1 MIKKIFVLFLVLAAC
16 TPRDQEKSVA
26 DSIAAADAY
35 EDFSEVSPFTIKE
48 ELLSDTLVVKGKE
61 LTAGA
66 LLETVYAPDT
76 YTSNGVADSI
86 DIPEYIITE
95 ASVLEGDFFSEG
107 GTCTSK
113 TILVAGRGDFID
125 QEFYDLLFLEE
136 AANGRMKL
144 VDKLTFDGSQG
155 QSSTM
160 VSATTEDLSSTNDCM
175 LLKVTSSSEGGDI
188 NLRKNEWVEYYIAD
202 EKSFRPILKVQ
213 TEDTSIQD
221 YEATQS
227 DNQNSSS
234 ELKGVEVLETSSKG
248 LYDIKVTYV
257 RKENGE
263 TILEGEEMYVFN
275 GNEYVPK

>member
-1 MIKKIFVLFLVLAAC
+1 MIKKFFVLSLVLVAC
-16 TPRDQEKSVA
+16 APRDQEKTVA
-26 DSIAAADAY
+26 DSLAADAY
-35 EDFSEVSPFTIKE
+35 EDFSEVSPFTIKDE
-48 ELLSDTLVVKGKE
+48 VLSDTLVFNGKE
-61 LTAGA
+61 VIAGA

-76 YTSNGVADSI
+76 YTSHSAEDSI
-86 DIPEYIITE
+86 DAPKYIITE
-95 ASVLEGDFFSEG
+95 ASVLEGDFFSAG
-107 GTCTSK
+107 GTCTTK
-113 TILVAGRGDFID
+113 TILVTGRGDFID
-125 QEFYDLLFLEE
+125 QEFYDLLFVEE
-136 AANGRMKL
+136 DAGGRLIL

-160 VSATTEDLSSTNDCM
+160 LAATAEDLSSTNDCM

-221 YEATQS
+221 YEAAES
-227 DNQNSSS
+227 DNQSSSS
-234 ELKGVEVLETSSKG
+234 ELKEVEVLETSSKG
-248 LYDIKVTYV
+248 LYDIRVAFV

-275 GNEYVPK
+275 GNEYVSK